1 MMQIVK
7 EKLEID
13 EALEKK
19 INNLLRFNNIKA
31 KLEQG
36 NIISLTN
43 TNIAYIEPHTL
54 EIKGICR
61 VTIDVAPWE
70 YTKSDRYLKML
81 INPNTFKKGSNRY
94 D

>member
-19 INNLLRFNNIKA
+19 INNLLKFNNIKA

-43 TNIAYIEPHTL
+43 TNIVYIEPHSL
-54 EIKGICR
+54 EVNG
-61 VTIDVAPWE
+61 TI
-70 YTKSDRYLKML
+70 YLFF
-81 INPNTFKKGSNRY
+81 NE
-94 D
+94 